1 MLTTHAMEEADT
13 LGDVIS
19 IMSRGRLRCLGTSL
33 HLKNKYGSGYH
44 VDVTCTE
51 ASRTEVGKLL
61 GEKLSSGHRP
71 VGATQYSADV
81 PLTCVA
87 ELQALCAAVEGG
99 EDKRLAMDLSISM
112 CTLENVFIKIAQ
124 QANDPEAIK
133 QGLLKQGASPGGTG
147 QVAVTCPPGKAGGDP
162 IQVQH
167 EGASYDLTV
176 PDGVTEGQSFQVAL
190 PSSGGAAASA
200 SSQPNENSTHASS
213 ELGDDPLPDTEGL
226 LAQHLQ
232 FEGTPFGT
240 QFKACHLV
248 ITHSPSARSSRRA
261 LLSTHSHHACT
272 LHAHPRRS
280 SSRTSSHRSGSQAS
294 TSASCSSRPS

>member
-1 MLTTHAMEEADT
+1 MEEADT

-200 SSQPNENSTHASS
+200 SSQPNENSTHSSS

>member
-1 MLTTHAMEEADT
+1 VLREQNRV
-13 LGDVIS
+13 LGLV
-19 IMSRGRLRCLGTSL
+19 
-33 HLKNKYGSGYH
+33 N
-44 VDVTCTE
+44 
-51 ASRTEVGKLL
+51 
-61 GEKLSSGHRP
+61 
-71 VGATQYSADV
+71 
-81 PLTCVA
+81 
-87 ELQALCAAVEGG
+87 
-99 EDKRLAMDLSISM
+99 
-112 CTLENVFIKIAQ
+112 
-124 QANDPEAIK
+124 
-133 QGLLKQGASPGGTG
+133 PGGTV

-240 QFKACHLV
+240 QFKARHLV